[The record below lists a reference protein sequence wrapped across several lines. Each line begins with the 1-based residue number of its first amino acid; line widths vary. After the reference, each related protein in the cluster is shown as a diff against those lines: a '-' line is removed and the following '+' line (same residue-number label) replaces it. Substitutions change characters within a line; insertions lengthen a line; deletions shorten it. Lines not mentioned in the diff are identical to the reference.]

1 MIITEEVRTKIL
13 LHLPKD
19 YQKQGNLAT
28 GYSKA
33 MIYKVLHE
41 GQANEEIAKWLIET
55 AAAEKKKK
63 DKAHKNLARLA
74 EQL

>member
-1 MIITEEVRTKIL
+1 MIITQEVRAKIL

-19 YQKQGNLAT
+19 YQKQGNRAT

-41 GQANEEIAKWLIET
+41 EQPNEAIAEWLMK
-55 AAAEKKKK
+55 AAASEKKKRE
-63 DKAHKNLARLA
+63 KAHKNLARLA